1 MSVSGIN
8 DAQNSGT
15 ATGPS
20 AATTCKQFM
29 GEFHE
34 LAITNKTSRFS
45 AIDNLMPNYDSTLL
59 YLRFEEVDL

>member
-34 LAITNKTSRFS
+34 IAIADKVSTFS
-45 AIDNLMPNYDSTLL
+45 EIDNLMPNYDNTLL